1 MSFRTLHKCERF
13 NAFCTSALEREMEVY
28 NFDKK
33 KSHIVWRQILLFL
46 INNFNLLGKIAIVIV
61 YDNTTCEW
69 IGLTAKFRTREEQ
82 LSWGKLGEI

>member
-1 MSFRTLHKCERF
+1 
-13 NAFCTSALEREMEVY
+13 MEVY

-33 KSHIVWRQILLFL
+33 NLTSYGDKFYFFFF

-61 YDNTTCEW
+61 YNNTCEW